1 MEYRNQLASITTTV
15 LANALSELKSA
26 QSAPNKPEDVKSHL
40 ESAEKHLKVLLE
52 IGEKAALELTET
64 SL

>member
-26 QSAPNKPEDVKSHL
+26 QFPNKPEDVQSHI

-64 SL
+64 